1 MKTILLTLILSIGTW
16 TISQAQFTLTPS
28 AGPAFP
34 TGNFANFAEM
44 GYGFGLE
51 GAYAIS
57 EHVRAGVSFKHYR
70 FGANAAGFSIPGLDF
85 TMTPIT
91 ASVEFSPAVAGVQPY
106 IGLRGGV
113 YNVRVNTF
121 LSITRSYFGLAP
133 TVGVRYPINSQI
145 AIHANAEYH
154 TVFVNESIP
163 FTELVFDQN
172 VSYIPINVGVSF
184 KF

>member
-1 MKTILLTLILSIGTW
+1 MKTILFTLLLTAGSW
-16 TISQAQFTLTPS
+16 TISQAQFILTPS

-34 TGNFANFAEM
+34 TGNFANLAEM

-51 GAYAIS
+51 GSYAIN
-57 EHVRAGVSFKHYR
+57 ERVQAGVSFKHYR

-91 ASVEFSPAVAGVQPY
+91 ASIAFSPATAGIQPY
-106 IGLRGGV
+106 IGLSGGV

-121 LSITRSYFGLAP
+121 LSISRSYFGLAP

-163 FTELVFDQN
+163 FTELAFDQN